1 MVASAFFGIN
11 GSAWKWASELCV
23 GFASF
28 LCPSSLPAARP
39 SQSEHLQSFIS
50 LKKKREEDESFCS
63 VTKTVAFCAE
73 QRFVW
78 SVFSLEINFIE
89 TLYSCGELKASSVYR
104 YFDNIAR
111 SQYLVTSRRD
121 IFIQIWL
128 LLFLILAG
136 IRHLNRSTI
145 LRFLGGNAKRYN

>member
-1 MVASAFFGIN
+1 MGFWVTCWFCTLPLSQLPTDSEAQSIRASRGFPLLMRSAFT
-11 GSAWKWASELCV
+11 ELY
-23 GFASF
+23 FF
-28 LCPSSLPAARP
+28 
-39 SQSEHLQSFIS
+39 E
-50 LKKKREEDESFCS
+50 KKREEDESFCS
-63 VTKTVAFCAE
+63 VTKTIAFCAE

-78 SVFSLEINFIE
+78 LFFSLEINFIE
-89 TLYSCGELKASSVYR
+89 TLYCCGELKASSIYR

-136 IRHLNRSTI
+136 IRHFNRSTI
-145 LRFLGGNAKRYN
+145 FRFLGGNAKRYN